1 MNADPEHK
9 ITIKIADVEPF
20 KLRISESEESFY
32 RMVLE
37 KFNANVDRFRYGT
50 GADSTEVALC
60 KVGIYYATMLYK
72 RTHQINTQAELLRTF
87 EERLDS
93 LLEGTEQ

>member
-1 MNADPEHK
+1 MNADPEHN

-20 KLRISESEESFY
+20 KLPIAESEEAFY

-37 KFNANVDRFRYGT
+37 KFSTNVDRFRFGAA
-50 GADSTEVALC
+50 ADSTAVALC
-60 KVGIYYATMLYK
+60 KVGLYYATLLYK
-72 RTHQINTQAELLRTF
+72 RTHQINMQAEMLRSF

-93 LLEGTEQ
+93 LLEGTGT

>member
-20 KLRISESEESFY
+20 KLPIRQSEESFY

-37 KFNANVDRFRYGT
+37 KFNSNVDRFRYGT
-50 GADSTEVALC
+50 GADSTQVALC
-60 KVGIYYATMLYK
+60 KVGLYYATMLYK
-72 RTHQINTQAELLRTF
+72 RTHQINSQAEILRDF
-87 EERLDS
+87 EQRLDG
-93 LLEGTEQ
+93 LIKGME